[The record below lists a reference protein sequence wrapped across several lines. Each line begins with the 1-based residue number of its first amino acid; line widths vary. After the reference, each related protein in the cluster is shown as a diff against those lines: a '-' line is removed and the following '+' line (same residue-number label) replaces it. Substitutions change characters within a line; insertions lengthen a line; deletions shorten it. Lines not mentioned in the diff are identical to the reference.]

1 MPKRILYFLSG
12 AALFLIFVFFSYL
25 VHKDIFTQF
34 DFDTTVRLQ
43 DNISRR
49 VDNVFSTFSDIGKFE
64 IMLVVLVVIFVV
76 VRKFIAGAV
85 ALFLFFCF
93 HVFELFGKYYV
104 NHVPP
109 PQFML
114 RTKTIIDFPQF
125 HVRADNSYPS
135 GHAGRTMFLS
145 VILLVLIWQ
154 ARGKGTKYCAPTYV
168 KIFLSACIVGFDM
181 VMLVSRVYLG
191 EHWTTDVIGG
201 SMLGIALG
209 FFSGIFIVLCHP
221 GKRSASRI

>member
-1 MPKRILYFLSG
+1 MYNSLMSKRVLYFLGG
-12 AALFLIFVFFSYL
+12 AFLFLVFVFFSYL
-25 VHKDIFTQF
+25 VHKNIFTQF

-43 DNISRR
+43 NNISRR
-49 VDNVFSTFSDIGKFE
+49 ADNVFSTFSDIGKFE
-64 IMLVVLVVIFVV
+64 IMLILLVGIFAVA
-76 VRKFIAGAV
+76 RKFIAGGV
-85 ALFLFFCF
+85 ALLLFGGF
-93 HVFELFGKYYV
+93 HLFELFGKFFV
-104 NHVPP
+104 AHAPP

-145 VILLVLIWQ
+145 TILLILIWQ
-154 ARGKGTKYCAPTYV
+154 ARGFGKPLKL
-168 KIFLSACIVGFDM
+168 FLSACVVGFDI

-201 SMLGIALG
+201 SMLGMALG
-209 FFSGIFIVLCHP
+209 MMGAVFVTGRSKT
-221 GKRSASRI
+221 KRK